1 MILLLGGTGESAAV
15 AEGIAEAG
23 YEVLISAA
31 TEVPLDSGSHANLYR
46 RSGRLNEEGMLEL
59 VRGQR
64 IRAIVDVTHP
74 YASQVRATAAH
85 VAERMRIPYLTYV
98 RPKSTCQGK
107 GVRGAPTHEEAAEVA
122 FATGKPVLLTIGSK
136 HVAPYVIAAR
146 RKNALLVARV
156 LDHADSV
163 QACVEAGLPEDCIVT
178 GRGPFTVEQNRALL
192 RQFEIG
198 VMVTKDGGDRGGVRE
213 KLEAARLEGC
223 EVVVVERPELP
234 TTRTCAS
241 LPELI
246 GGLRQSLPVSPVV
259 AAFDLESVLVPE
271 IWQTVAQVTGVPRL
285 ALTTRDIADYNLLME
300 QRIKLCRENGI
311 CLAQL
316 RKIVGAMQPLP
327 GGVEF
332 LTWVQARMLA
342 VIVSDT
348 YHELAGPVVEKL
360 GCSLMVCN
368 ALTVDEQGYISG
380 HRPHHLL
387 GKAGA
392 IQHFQRLGFQVLAVG
407 DSYNDLKMLQT
418 ADAGILLSPCSGLV
432 ERARGMSIV
441 WNLED
446 LKTELNK
453 WLRQMR

>member
-246 GGLRQSLPVSPVV
+246 LSL
-259 AAFDLESVLVPE
+259 
-271 IWQTVAQVTGVPRL
+271 IH
-285 ALTTRDIADYNLLME
+285 I
-300 QRIKLCRENGI
+300 
-311 CLAQL
+311 
-316 RKIVGAMQPLP
+316 
-327 GGVEF
+327 
-332 LTWVQARMLA
+332 
-342 VIVSDT
+342 
-348 YHELAGPVVEKL
+348 
-360 GCSLMVCN
+360 
-368 ALTVDEQGYISG
+368 
-380 HRPHHLL
+380 
-387 GKAGA
+387 
-392 IQHFQRLGFQVLAVG
+392 
-407 DSYNDLKMLQT
+407 
-418 ADAGILLSPCSGLV
+418 
-432 ERARGMSIV
+432 
-441 WNLED
+441 
-446 LKTELNK
+446 
-453 WLRQMR
+453 